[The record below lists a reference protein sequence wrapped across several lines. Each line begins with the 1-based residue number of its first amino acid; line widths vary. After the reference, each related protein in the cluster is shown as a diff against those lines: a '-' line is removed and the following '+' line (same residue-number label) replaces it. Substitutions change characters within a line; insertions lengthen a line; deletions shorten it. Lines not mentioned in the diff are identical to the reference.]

1 MRPASS
7 ELRRP
12 LLSLA
17 VALCLV
23 SPPLAAQG
31 NAPAPAARATGVGAS
46 SSPAA
51 TQTPE
56 AFARAYVATL
66 TAADYAATARL
77 MHPDALGAMRR
88 FVDVMTAGDENAEVR
103 EQLLGVRD
111 ARAAAALTDAEVYAR
126 FLDVGMGGAAGLG
139 GAMRGA
145 TFDVLGH
152 VDEATAGAPAG
163 AAAAQTHVLY
173 RLHLTLEG
181 ARVARVDVLTLRRA
195 GADWRAMLAGDLEGM
210 ITRMSEKRGG

>member
-12 LLSLA
+12 LLSLV

-31 NAPAPAARATGVGAS
+31 NAPAPAARASGIGAP

-152 VDEATAGAPAG
+152 VDETPAG
-163 AAAAQTHVLY
+163 AAAGAAAQTHVLY

-181 ARVARVDVLTLRRA
+181 VRVAKVDVLTLRRA
-195 GADWRAMLAGDLEGM
+195 GTDWRAMLAGDLEGM

>member
-31 NAPAPAARATGVGAS
+31 NAPTPAARASGIAPPA
-46 SSPAA
+46 SPAA

-152 VDEATAGAPAG
+152 VDETPMG
-163 AAAAQTHVLY
+163 AAAQTHVLY

-181 ARVARVDVLTLRRA
+181 VRVAKVDVLTLRRA
-195 GADWRAMLAGDLEGM
+195 GTDWRAMLAGDLEGM

>member
-31 NAPAPAARATGVGAS
+31 NAPAPAARATGVGAP

-152 VDEATAGAPAG
+152 VDETPMG
-163 AAAAQTHVLY
+163 AAAQTHVLY

>member
-31 NAPAPAARATGVGAS
+31 NAPTPAARASGVAPPA
-46 SSPAA
+46 SPAA

-152 VDEATAGAPAG
+152 VDETPMG
-163 AAAAQTHVLY
+163 AAAQTHVLY

>member
-31 NAPAPAARATGVGAS
+31 NAPAPAARATGVGAP

-152 VDEATAGAPAG
+152 VDEAPAG
-163 AAAAQTHVLY
+163 AAAQSHVLY